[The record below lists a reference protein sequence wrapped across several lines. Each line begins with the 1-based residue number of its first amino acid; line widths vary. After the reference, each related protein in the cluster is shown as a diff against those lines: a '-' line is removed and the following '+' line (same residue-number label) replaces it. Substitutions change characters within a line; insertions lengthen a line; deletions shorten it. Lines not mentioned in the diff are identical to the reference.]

1 MLVKLGTFTSYFTKK
16 PDARAKL
23 LFCQSKPISLLTFAW
38 PSPSLDLKV
47 LYFFF
52 LTVTEK
58 VWESESTDA
67 SDDEPQLIIKPPVS
81 HEKRP
86 SPVKKTG
93 AKKTHSDMKGK
104 GVKQSSLTSFFKKS

>member
-1 MLVKLGTFTSYFTKK
+1 MHVCMYVRSRGRCRRWIL
-16 PDARAKL
+16 R
-23 LFCQSKPISLLTFAW
+23 SL
-38 PSPSLDLKV
+38 
-47 LYFFF
+47 FFF

-67 SDDEPQLIIKPPVS
+67 SNDEPHIIIKPPVS

>member
-1 MLVKLGTFTSYFTKK
+1 MHVQSCCFANLN
-16 PDARAKL
+16 
-23 LFCQSKPISLLTFAW
+23 LFLFWRSRGRRRCWILRSL
-38 PSPSLDLKV
+38 
-47 LYFFF
+47 FFF

-67 SDDEPQLIIKPPVS
+67 SDDEPQIIIKPPVS
-81 HEKRP
+81 YEKRP

>member
-1 MLVKLGTFTSYFTKK
+1 M
-16 PDARAKL
+16 
-23 LFCQSKPISLLTFAW
+23 FAW
-38 PSPSLDLKV
+38 PSPLLDLKFP
-47 LYFFF
+47 FFF

-67 SDDEPQLIIKPPVS
+67 SNDEPHIIIKPPVS